1 MKKFFRLV
9 SVFAIAG
16 VTFAYTSCTD
26 YSEDI
31 EQTNYIDFSAL
42 GSAAQLC
49 ALIDTAMAADRQ
61 TLRREIDDLRQ
72 RADRSRLVAQAL
84 LEKE

>member
-1 MKKFFRLV
+1 MPLIGVSYDPKVASFFE
-9 SVFAIAG
+9 
-16 VTFAYTSCTD
+16 Y
-26 YSEDI
+26 I